1 MGRAPALSF
10 PKKKKTGCP
19 IWFAQYP
26 LQKNSTEALFKL
38 FPPIIAPLGRLK
50 YDE

>member
-10 PKKKKTGCP
+10 PKKKTGCP

-38 FPPIIAPLGRLK
+38 
-50 YDE
+50 